1 LEPVIQMDEREY
13 YLTSEGAAKFR
24 AELEELRGP
33 RRAALAK
40 RLRFAI
46 QQGDLTEN
54 ADYIAAKEEQAF
66 LEGRIK
72 ELEIILRDAI
82 IVNAD
87 DASDQVVIG
96 SSVLVAEDNREP
108 ELFHLVGVKEADTRK
123 RKISYESPIGS
134 ALLGKRV
141 GEVAI
146 AETPA
151 GKIKFTILKIS

>member
-1 LEPVIQMDEREY
+1 MNEREY
-13 YLTSEGAAKFR
+13 FLTSEGAAKFQ

-33 RRAALAK
+33 RRVSLAK

-66 LEGRIK
+66 LEGRIQ

-87 DASDQVVIG
+87 DASDRVAIG
-96 SSVLVAEDNREP
+96 NTVLVAEDNREP
-108 ELFHLVGVKEADTRK
+108 ETFHIVGVKEADTRK
-123 RKISYESPIGS
+123 RKISYVSPIGS

-141 GEVAI
+141 GEVAT

-151 GKIKFTILKIS
+151 GMIKFKILEIS

>member
-1 LEPVIQMDEREY
+1 MNEREY
-13 YLTSEGAAKFR
+13 FLTSEGAAKFQ

-33 RRAALAK
+33 RRVSLAK

-66 LEGRIK
+66 LEGRIQ

-87 DASDQVVIG
+87 DASDRVAIG
-96 SSVLVAEDNREP
+96 STVLVAEDNREP
-108 ELFHLVGVKEADTRK
+108 ETFHIVGVKEADTRK
-123 RKISYESPIGS
+123 RKISYVSPIGS

-141 GEVAI
+141 GEVAT

-151 GKIKFTILKIS
+151 GMIKFKILEIS